1 MPIPGPVSI
10 NPLLKRLRPSEVA
23 TPEVTAEEIA
33 LAVSNIFV
41 NNLTPVQS
49 ALLLYNLSITGLEQR
64 PDVLAQCA
72 TAMRAA
78 ASELDFAALEDV
90 IKRKNLNL
98 GNYHGGLVR
107 NLSLYSV
114 VFRLSCSTVYQ

>member
-1 MPIPGPVSI
+1 MVDASVVKTEPVSI
-10 NPLLKRLRPSEVA
+10 NPLLKALRPPDVSI
-23 TPEVTAEEIA
+23 PDVTAEEIA

-41 NNLTPVQS
+41 NKLSPVQS

-78 ASELDFAALEDV
+78 ASELDSQELERV
-90 IKRKNLNL
+90 IRKKNLAS

-107 NLSLYSV
+107 TLSHFVS
-114 VFRLSCSTVYQ
+114 